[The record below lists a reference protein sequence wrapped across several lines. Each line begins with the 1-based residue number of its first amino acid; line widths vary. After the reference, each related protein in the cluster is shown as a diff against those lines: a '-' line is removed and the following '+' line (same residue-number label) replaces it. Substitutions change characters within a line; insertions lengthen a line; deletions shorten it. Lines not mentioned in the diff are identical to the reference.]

1 MNLSKNEPLPPLP
14 KLELGRYYH
23 YKHPDELY
31 EVLGVSRHTETLEP
45 LVVYRA
51 LYEKPNREFGA
62 LWVRPYE
69 MFTGTVV
76 CDGKQMNR
84 FEKLKS

>member
-1 MNLSKNEPLPPLP
+1 MSNEKLAPLP
-14 KLELGRYYH
+14 KIEVGRYYH

-62 LWVRPYE
+62 LWVRPYA
-69 MFTGTVV
+69 MFVGTVTV
-76 CDGKQMNR
+76 NGKEVKR
-84 FEKLKS
+84 FQKIA